1 VARRQSEWGI
11 WAFAFGYFAC
21 YAPYSALTKALS
33 SGSWPRARA
42 PLDGVAVLPLSVV
55 ASLFTSV
62 IALSVLRWWGAA
74 TQARVGGLTLPRPRL
89 VTALSG
95 LCASAILMTT
105 TLAYTFDGVS
115 IVFVMLLMRGGV
127 LVIAPLVDLLSR
139 RRVRWYSWAGLGL
152 SLLALLVAFAERGA
166 ALAITL
172 PCAVDIA
179 VYLAAYFIRL
189 RLMSR
194 HAKSDDADE
203 ARRFF
208 VEEQLV
214 ATPASLLLLAGLAVV
229 GAAGAGG
236 AVAQAAREGFTAV
249 AAGPVLV
256 EVLVVGVLSQGT
268 GIFGGLIFLDKRENS
283 FTVPVNRS
291 ASILAGVIASYT
303 LAGLFGGHP
312 PSAHELGGA
321 ALVIA
326 AIVFLSVPP
335 SLERRAKARAAAAAA
350 AQRAA

>member
-33 SGSWPRARA
+33 SGTWPRAPA
-42 PLDGVAVLPLSVV
+42 ALDGVALLPMSVL
-55 ASLFTSV
+55 ASLFTSA
-62 IALSVLRWWGAA
+62 IALTLLGWWGAA
-74 TQARVGGLTLPRPRL
+74 TQARVGGLSLPRPRL
-89 VTALSG
+89 VTAISG

-105 TLAYTFDGVS
+105 TLAYTFEGVS

-139 RRVRWYSWAGLGL
+139 RRVRWFSWVGLCL
-152 SLLALLVAFAERGA
+152 SLVALLVAFGERA
-166 ALAITL
+166 SALAITL
-172 PCAVDIA
+172 PCAIDIA

-189 RLMSR
+189 RVMSR

-214 ATPASLLLLAGLAVV
+214 ATPASLAILGVLALL
-229 GAAGAGG
+229 GATGSGG
-236 AVAQAAREGFTAV
+236 AVAAAARDGFTDV

-256 EVLVVGVLSQGT
+256 EVLILGALSQGT

-291 ASILAGVIASYT
+291 ASILAGVIASYA
-303 LAGLFGGHP
+303 LAAFLDGKP
-312 PSAHELGGA
+312 PSGHELAGA

-335 SLERRAKARAAAAAA
+335 SLERRARARAAEAATR
-350 AQRAA
+350 RAA